1 MTRISRTALAA
12 LLVFSL
18 VPAAAM
24 PASIDRKIE
33 AQREKAQAARAQ
45 LHQKRTELQ
54 YATLKVNDLQ
64 SQLDQTNSAIS
75 RVNGTLDDLAAQQR
89 STERKLWWNTIQ
101 LEAARKSLKLHD
113 DMLKRR
119 LVDSYEHGDL
129 GYLSVLLASKS
140 FTDFVERWEDLRL
153 IVAANQRAVKT
164 RKAAERKVA
173 GAQANL
179 QSAQALLAQQEEA
192 QRRAR
197 TQLETLAAERKNLVD
212 IADSQRRH
220 VASEVTEIENLSAEQ
235 EAQLEALIVERQR
248 EIEAQQAAQR
258 RAQGIVGQT
267 SAPGV
272 LSWPVSGTITSPFG
286 WRRNPFGGGMEMHP
300 GLDIAAPM
308 GTTVTAAASG
318 TVISAGWYGGY
329 GNYILID
336 EGGGMATGYGHL
348 SQIFVAAGQQVQRGQ
363 AIGAVGSTGA
373 STGPHLHFEVR
384 INGKP
389 TDPAAYLH

>member
-1 MTRISRTALAA
+1 MTRTGRTALAA
-12 LLVFSL
+12 LLVVSL
-18 VPAAAM
+18 VPAIAM

-33 AQREKAQAARAQ
+33 AQRQKAEAVRSQ
-45 LHQKRTELQ
+45 LHQKRSELH

-64 SQLDQTNSAIS
+64 TQLDQTNSAIS
-75 RVNGTLDDLAAQQR
+75 RVNGTIDDLAAQQS

-101 LEAARKSLKLHD
+101 LQAAQRSLKLHD

-119 LVDSYEHGDL
+119 LVDSYEHGDM

-153 IVAANQRAVKT
+153 IIAANQRAVKA

-179 QSAQALLAQQEEA
+179 QAAQALLAQQQEA

-197 TQLETLAAERKNLVD
+197 NQLDTLAAERKNLVD
-212 IADSQRRH
+212 IADAQRRH
-220 VASEVTEIENLSAEQ
+220 VAGEVTEIENLSAEQ

-248 EIEAQQAAQR
+248 EIAAQQAAQR
-258 RAQGIVGQT
+258 RAQGIVGQA
-267 SAPGV
+267 SAPGT

-300 GLDIAAPM
+300 GLDIAAPT
-308 GTTVTAAASG
+308 GTTVTAAGAG

-348 SQIFVAAGQQVQRGQ
+348 SQIFVSAGQQVQRGQ